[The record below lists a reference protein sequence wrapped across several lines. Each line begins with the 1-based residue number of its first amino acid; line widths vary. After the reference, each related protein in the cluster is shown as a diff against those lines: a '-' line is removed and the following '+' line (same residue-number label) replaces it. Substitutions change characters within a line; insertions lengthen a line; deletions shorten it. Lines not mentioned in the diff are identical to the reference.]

1 MKSIKILLAT
11 VFVSA
16 SSLAFGA
23 GPKSDTKENETVN
36 ETSISPSEAKSQTTA
51 FIYYVVSRD
60 DDEGTYQLS
69 TTSQPGCGLSGPD
82 PCQITTTLA
91 HPSMEISQSDVDN
104 GVGVTVNTKR
114 TL

>member
-1 MKSIKILLAT
+1 MKSIKNLPVIALI
-11 VFVSA
+11 FA
-16 SSLAFGA
+16 SSFAFGA
-23 GPKSDTKENETVN
+23 VPKSDVKVNSEISTV
-36 ETSISPSEAKSQTTA
+36 SPSETKTQATA

-69 TTSQPGCGLSGPD
+69 TTPQPGCGLSGPD
-82 PCQITTTLA
+82 PCQITTTVA

-104 GVGVTVNTKR
+104 GVGVSVNTKR